1 MYYMNIINLK
11 DSIMYFNE
19 QNIIEYLTLL
29 NSLTTVYN
37 NNEEL
42 KYMVTNFRK
51 TVSDLPSTTTIY
63 VIVNDKKIIGSGT
76 LLIEQKIIH
85 NYGKVGHI
93 EDIIIDNNMRGQGL
107 GKKLINYL
115 ISQAKIYNCYKVIL
129 GCDDSKVDFYKKCN
143 LYNSKIKV
151 INQISYYLDTI

>member
-1 MYYMNIINLK
+1 M
-11 DSIMYFNE
+11 
-19 QNIIEYLTLL
+19 
-29 NSLTTVYN
+29 
-37 NNEEL
+37 
-42 KYMVTNFRK
+42 
-51 TVSDLPSTTTIY
+51 
-63 VIVNDKKIIGSGT
+63 NDKQVIGSGT

-93 EDIIIDNNMRGQGL
+93 EDIVIDNNMRGQGL
-107 GKKLINYL
+107 GKKIINYL
-115 ISQAKIYNCYKVIL
+115 ISKAKIYNCYKIIL

>member
-51 TVSDLPSTTTIY
+51 TVSDLPSTSTIY
-63 VIVNDKKIIGSGT
+63 VIMNDKKIIGSGT

-107 GKKLINYL
+107 GKKLITYL

>member
-1 MYYMNIINLK
+1 MNIINLK
-11 DSIMYFNE
+11 DSIIYFNE

-29 NSLTTVYN
+29 NSLTTVYSN
-37 NNEEL
+37 DQEL
-42 KYMVTNFRK
+42 QNMVTNFRT
-51 TVSDLPSTTTIY
+51 TVSELPSNTMIY
-63 VIVNDKKIIGSGT
+63 VIMNDKQVIGSGT

-93 EDIIIDNNMRGQGL
+93 EDIVIDNNMRGQGL
-107 GKKLINYL
+107 GKKIINYL

-129 GCDDSKVDFYKKCN
+129 GCDDSKVDFYKKCKPD
-143 LYNSKIKV
+143 NSKIKV

>member
-63 VIVNDKKIIGSGT
+63 VIMNDKKIIGSGT

-115 ISQAKIYNCYKVIL
+115 LI
-129 GCDDSKVDFYKKCN
+129 
-143 LYNSKIKV
+143 
-151 INQISYYLDTI
+151 